1 MAIKLHASFVV
12 HPGPWLRDELV
23 DPRGLS
29 VTDLALHLGVTRQAA
44 STLLNGNAGLSADM
58 AIRFEKLFAI
68 SADTLIRMQA
78 AHDLARA
85 RAHADRIKVREFEAA

>member
-1 MAIKLHASFVV
+1 MAIKLHASFAV
-12 HPGPWLRDELV
+12 HPGPWLRAELV

-29 VTDLALHLGVTRQAA
+29 VTDLALHLGVTRQAV

-58 AIRFEKLFAI
+58 AIRFEKLFGI
-68 SADTLIRMQA
+68 SADTLIRMQV

-85 RAHADRIKVREFEAA
+85 RGRADRIKVRGFEVA